1 MENKKFVIILV
12 LLAGAF
18 IGYAMFGNKS
28 DAGSGSVESS
38 KGSSNY
44 YGKMDSPVTITEF
57 VDFQCEACYAY
68 YPGVKQV
75 KEQYK
80 DRVKFQV
87 RNFPI
92 VSGHQFALQGAR
104 AAEAAARQGKFW
116 EMHDKIFEGQKTWER
131 TTDPQSYFDSYAQEI
146 GLDMTKFETDRKSS
160 SVNAVIQKDL
170 KDVQELG
177 GTGTPTFVVNGKRVE
192 KSPGSSVAELSKF
205 VEDALAAAE
214 KNQ

>member
-18 IGYAMFGNKS
+18 IGYAMFGSKS
-28 DAGSGSVESS
+28 DAGSGSVENS

-192 KSPGSSVAELSKF
+192 KSPGSSVAELTKF
-205 VEDALAAAE
+205 VEEALA
-214 KNQ
+214 KSGQ